1 MPVTSALSG
10 QGALPRYSVA
20 ELNEAVGT
28 LLERGFAPRFLL
40 DATVSRPQLKKGH
53 LWLTLTDGDASISAV
68 IWASQLQKLGFVP
81 EEGDGVVVVGK
92 LNFWAARANL
102 SVQVLDLRPS
112 LTAVLRQ
119 FEWVRDLLMP
129 EGLFDPE
136 RKRPLPELPGR
147 IALLTSVP
155 SSALADMLRTA
166 RERWPSTRLLV
177 VPIPVQGPV
186 EQRIRAAIDQI
197 SGRCLELGLDA
208 IVLARGGG
216 SREDLAVFDGE
227 ALARSLASC
236 PVPVVCGL
244 GHEDDTTIA
253 DLVAD
258 YRAATPTAALV
269 ALLPDRQMA
278 LQALSQERRH
288 LGQLVRLRLQG
299 ARQLLE
305 RQRERLAGTAAGA
318 GIQPAAG
325 CHREPGAL
333 HPRPAARGCHPSAT
347 AGRQGGGGRPPAGE
361 RRTTADGLQTSQLR
375 LSHHSLLPSLLRAS
389 PAMPKASET
398 NRSRSRQTSPK
409 RDGPEAVTNAAADPA
424 ADLIYGEARAALEL
438 CLAQLQAS
446 DLDVETMADLYRR
459 ALAYADRCEQL
470 LNQVEQDVMQ
480 WDPEQPGATPHSY
493 AP

>member
-119 FEWVRDLLMP
+119 FERVRDLLMP

-305 RQRERLAGTAAGA
+305 RQRERLATWH
-318 GIQPAAG
+318 PALLLK
-325 CHREPGAL
+325 RERQWLEQQRRLLLAL
-333 HPRPAARGCHPSAT
+333 SPEQLLARGF
-347 AGRQGGGGRPPAGE
+347 
-361 RRTTADGLQTSQLR
+361 
-375 LSHHSLLPSLLRAS
+375 SLLR
-389 PAMPKASET
+389 
-398 NRSRSRQTSPK
+398 
-409 RDGPEAVTNAAADPA
+409 NATGNLVHSIH
-424 ADLIYGEARAALEL
+424 DLQPGDAI
-438 CLAQLQAS
+438 Q
-446 DLDVETMADLYRR
+446 V
-459 ALAYADRCEQL
+459 QL
-470 LNQVEQDVMQ
+470 LDGRVEADVLRLVSAEPPPMASR
-480 WDPEQPGATPHSY
+480 PPSSV
-493 AP
+493 